1 MGLERSLDQ
10 ALALL
15 PVSQPFPCPYLNDR
29 RARHQALYW
38 DPSDGDLPPS
48 LYQRLMDSRF
58 RRSGRLF
65 YRPVCE
71 GCSLCIPVRI
81 DVADFHLSDSQRR
94 VMRRNRDV
102 RIDWAPPELSD
113 EKVELYS
120 RYLLG
125 RHADGPMA
133 EDCSADSLRAF
144 LYDSP
149 TATIEATYRV
159 DSRLIGA
166 GICDFTPT
174 ALSTVYFYF
183 DPAESRR
190 SLGIFSSLAEIQ
202 YTREQGLQHYYL
214 GYWVRGCR
222 KMEYKAE
229 LGTHQSLIEGE
240 WRNQKRRAKS

>member
-10 ALALL
+10 VLALL
-15 PVSQPFPCPYLNDR
+15 PVSQPFPCPYLIDR
-29 RARHQALYW
+29 FARHQAFYW
-38 DPSDGDLPPS
+38 DPSDGELPPP

-65 YRPVCE
+65 YRPACE

-81 DVADFHLSDSQRR
+81 EVSNFRPSESQRR

-102 RIDWAPPELSD
+102 CIEWAPPEFSD
-113 EKVELYS
+113 EKVGLYT
-120 RYLLG
+120 RYLDG

-133 EDCSADSLRAF
+133 EDASAGSLRSF

-149 TATIEATYRV
+149 SDTIEATYRV
-159 DSRLIGA
+159 DGRLIGV
-166 GICDFTPT
+166 GICDVTPA

-190 SLGIFSSLAEIQ
+190 SLGIFSSLSEIQ
-202 YTREQGLQHYYL
+202 YAREQSLQHYYL
-214 GYWVRGCR
+214 GYWVPGCR

-229 LGTHQSLIEGE
+229 LGAHQALIDGE
-240 WRNQKRRAKS
+240 WHDQGRRAKS